1 MSNMNTFTLRVRLSN
16 GMITEVTV
24 QAISP
29 AVARAMVESQ
39 YGAGSF
45 LGYL

>member
-1 MSNMNTFTLRVRLSN
+1 MNTYRIQVRLSN
-16 GMITEVTV
+16 GMVTETAV

-29 AVARAMVESQ
+29 AIARAMVESQ